1 MQPSALFLLRPPE
14 GVHPRA
20 SLQPIV
26 SLLKGSINMAAD
38 AVVSREL
45 KSLQEELST
54 AQRERVSPTPPQA
67 AAASGTTA
75 TPPAPP
81 KEAAEGS
88 ALREQL
94 RELVDEVTTFF
105 EEAEKNIAA
114 HPAESVVG
122 ALLVG
127 ALIGYLLAR
136 R

>member
-1 MQPSALFLLRPPE
+1 
-14 GVHPRA
+14 
-20 SLQPIV
+20 
-26 SLLKGSINMAAD
+26 MAAD
-38 AVVSREL
+38 TVVSREL

-54 AQRERVSPTPPQA
+54 SQRDRVSPTPPQA
-67 AAASGTTA
+67 AGASGTTA

-81 KEAAEGS
+81 KEAAEKRE
-88 ALREQL
+88 LREQL
-94 RELVDEVTTFF
+94 QDLVNEVTAFF

-127 ALIGYLLAR
+127 VLIGYLLAR